1 MSAPHAVSTIPSNL
15 MYFEALP
22 QVNVY
27 EGSHIEYLNPISG
40 TDGAQPGSPLKF
52 VITGTENFVDLAKTY
67 LILRCKLNGKATVKE
82 NGSDVDKSVKLSD
95 LAATKLTPVNIL
107 PHALF
112 KQIRIKLG
120 NQNITG
126 GDTDYAYKAYLQ
138 LLFNTNQDAQDT
150 YFKLCGWEK
159 DPADMHDNVDLNTA
173 TVKQMA
179 NESANKRRKLMS
191 DDGEA
196 EYVMKIHSALFFH
209 DKAIPPY
216 LDIEIEMLRHP
227 TSAFHLMHIA
237 GANFSVEITKAYLQ
251 VQKLHVV
258 PEYVAGIEEMLRKNN
273 ENITFPLNDAYVGNY
288 VINQGVYNYHNDT
301 LFLGRIPKR
310 IIIGFVEGV
319 AYNGSCIHN
328 PFNFQ
333 DFNIEYVRLTK
344 NGLDYPHPPLII
356 DWDKDHYKQAY
367 HYLCSSV
374 QGDYNDAVLHITP
387 QEFKQGYT
395 LFSYDM
401 SPDQRGSVDLHN
413 AANKPSQIK
422 FEVRFKTPTAHPIQM
437 IVYFETDTII
447 SFDYKRN
454 VMVTHL

>member
-1 MSAPHAVSTIPSNL
+1 

-27 EGSHIEYLNPISG
+27 EGSHVEYINPISG
-40 TDGAQPGSPLKF
+40 AEGAEPGSPLKF
-52 VITGTENFVDLAKTY
+52 VIIGNENFVDLAKTY
-67 LILRCKLNGKATVKE
+67 LVLRCKLKGAITLKIASTDTETTPKIA
-82 NGSDVDKSVKLSD
+82 D
-95 LAATKLTPVNIL
+95 LQHNKLTPVNIL

-112 KQIRIKLG
+112 KSVRIKLG
-120 NQNITG
+120 NQNITA

-138 LLFNTNQDAQDT
+138 LLFNTNQSAQDT

-159 DPADMHDNVDLNTA
+159 DPPNMHDNIDVNSTTKLMT
-173 TVKQMA
+173 
-179 NESANKRRKLMS
+179 NEGANKRRKLWT
-191 DDGEA
+191 DEGEV
-196 EYVMKIHSALFFH
+196 EFVMKIHSALFFH

-216 LDIEIEMLRHP
+216 MDIEIELLRHP
-227 TSAFHLMHIA
+227 SSAFYLMHIA
-237 GANFSVEITKAYLQ
+237 GAKFDVEITKAFLHC
-251 VQKLHVV
+251 QKLHVI
-258 PEYVAGIEEMLRKNN
+258 PDYVAGIEEMLRKNN
-273 ENITFPLNDAYVGNY
+273 ENIIFPLNDAYVGNF
-288 VINQGVYNYHNDT
+288 VINSGVYNYHNDT

-310 IIIGFVEGV
+310 IIIGFVTSE
-319 AYNGSCIHN
+319 AYNGSPTKN

-333 DFNIEYVRLTK
+333 KFDIQYVRLTK
-344 NGLDYPHPPLII
+344 NGVDYPHPPLII
-356 DWDKDHYKQAY
+356 DWDSNQYKQAY

-374 QGDYNDAVLHITP
+374 QGDYNDAVLNLTP
-387 QEFKQGYT
+387 SEFSQGYT

-422 FEVRFKTPTAHPIQM
+422 FEIRFKTPPANPIQM
-437 IVYFETDTII
+437 IVYFESDTIL